1 MNTPVAEFSPSVL
14 PPCSLS
20 LVMVRATRT
29 TSPLWRWT
37 LATGRWSTLQRT
49 RRKTFTS
56 TCAGRWCS
64 REVCVHTC
72 FHSVKPTVKMKHPTT
87 TEFSEVIQ
95 GWPSA
100 YLPWQAHG
108 SVPPVLRPVWRLE
121 VIMWV
126 WDRWSPVPCGTE
138 VSWSWSTAAARSVQM
153 ESATVAA
160 SSASSVKKTKWWGIH
175 VVTNDKWCICILESF
190 RDVSL

>member
-1 MNTPVAEFSPSVL
+1 MNTPAAKFSPSVL

-37 LATGRWSTLQRT
+37 LATGRWSTLQT
-49 RRKTFTS
+49 TQRKTFTS
-56 TCAGRWCS
+56 MCAGHWCS
-64 REVCVHTC
+64 REVSVLTC
-72 FHSVKPTVKMKHPTT
+72 FHSAKSTVKLKHPTT
-87 TEFSEVIQ
+87 AEFSQVIQ

-100 YLPWQAHG
+100 YHPWQAHG
-108 SVPPVLRPVWRLE
+108 SVPPVLRPVWSLGMT
-121 VIMWV
+121 MWV

-138 VSWSWSTAAARSVQM
+138 VSWSCSTAVARSVQM
-153 ESATVAA
+153 ASATGAA
-160 SSASSVKKTKWWGIH
+160 SSASSVTKTKWWGIH
-175 VVTNDKWCICILESF
+175 IFANAGRFICILESL